1 MTQPEDTAALL
12 ARTEELHSG
21 SPRKALIFAIDD
33 LRQALQA
40 ATQRRTAGREAVARI
55 IAECQRVI
63 ELILPLAKGYA
74 RSHRFGAN
82 AEYVAM
88 AERLLERLNAP
99 PFPHEWSGGQTSGRQ
114 EQPAATS
121 GLSVSTQTGEPAP
134 KDAPHPSP
142 ADIRENPDL
151 QKMQT
156 TAPTDIRENPDLQK
170 MQTTAPTYIATLR
183 AAIGSRSHPNW
194 QPCLAA
200 LDRIEAA
207 LAVRLEEG
215 EVADLIREH
224 VRSIP
229 IKVSGATLSGHV
241 LSEVSIANAARA
253 IVAKQKGK

>member
-1 MTQPEDTAALL
+1 
-12 ARTEELHSG
+12 
-21 SPRKALIFAIDD
+21 
-33 LRQALQA
+33 
-40 ATQRRTAGREAVARI
+40 
-55 IAECQRVI
+55 
-63 ELILPLAKGYA
+63 
-74 RSHRFGAN
+74 
-82 AEYVAM
+82 
-88 AERLLERLNAP
+88 
-99 PFPHEWSGGQTSGRQ
+99 
-114 EQPAATS
+114 
-121 GLSVSTQTGEPAP
+121 
-134 KDAPHPSP
+134 
-142 ADIRENPDL
+142 
-151 QKMQT
+151 
-156 TAPTDIRENPDLQK
+156 

>member
-1 MTQPEDTAALL
+1 
-12 ARTEELHSG
+12 
-21 SPRKALIFAIDD
+21 
-33 LRQALQA
+33 
-40 ATQRRTAGREAVARI
+40 
-55 IAECQRVI
+55 
-63 ELILPLAKGYA
+63 
-74 RSHRFGAN
+74 
-82 AEYVAM
+82 
-88 AERLLERLNAP
+88 
-99 PFPHEWSGGQTSGRQ
+99 
-114 EQPAATS
+114 
-121 GLSVSTQTGEPAP
+121 
-134 KDAPHPSP
+134 
-142 ADIRENPDL
+142 
-151 QKMQT
+151 MQT